1 MRREKPRQHQ
11 GRTQLTMHVLQISLV
26 TRPSHRPFLIAST
39 FYVLE
44 AIENWTME
52 SPRTTLMQ
60 IRSVLTSYRLIRLNS
75 SINSLCQIVIL
86 QLH

>member
-44 AIENWTME
+44 AIENWTMG
-52 SPRTTLMQ
+52 SPGNDANANQVCSNFLPPHTTE
-60 IRSVLTSYRLIRLNS
+60 
-75 SINSLCQIVIL
+75 
-86 QLH
+86 